1 MSDSPPDRQ
10 TAVSG
15 GKKVEDG
22 NVWAAVGDG
31 VGGGGGE
38 DSENRLKI
46 ESLKTLG
53 GVCLLRSPSSKDD
66 QQLRVVFGTR
76 LTEIS

>member
-1 MSDSPPDRQ
+1 M
-10 TAVSG
+10 
-15 GKKVEDG
+15 EDG

-31 VGGGGGE
+31 VGGGGE

-53 GVCLLRSPSSKDD
+53 GVVERETAYFDHRQVRMTNNGELCS
-66 QQLRVVFGTR
+66 GHA
-76 LTEIS
+76 

>member
-1 MSDSPPDRQ
+1 M
-10 TAVSG
+10 
-15 GKKVEDG
+15 EDG

-31 VGGGGGE
+31 VGGGEGGE

-53 GVCLLRSPSSKDD
+53 GVVERP
-66 QQLRVVFGTR
+66 
-76 LTEIS
+76 LTSITVNDVK